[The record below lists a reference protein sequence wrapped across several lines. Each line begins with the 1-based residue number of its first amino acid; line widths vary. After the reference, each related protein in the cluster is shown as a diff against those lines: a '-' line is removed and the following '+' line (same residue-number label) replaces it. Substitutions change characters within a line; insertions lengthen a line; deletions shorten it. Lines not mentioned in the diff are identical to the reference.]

1 MPEIKFLPAHDY
13 SKGFKLGVY
22 SSWHKRWQ
30 QQKWSVRFLAVA
42 HLYLLVNMV
51 VVLHGRGALL
61 REEAGGFFFRVT
73 NLL

>member
-61 REEAGGFFFRVT
+61 REEADGFFSRVP